1 MKYNKAHTGVED
13 RWPLGRVTK
22 KAIYGK
28 VIFVGP
34 KGASCEIVGEH
45 IGQREHHVIFG
56 AEKEASSTE
65 FRMNKK
71 AIVTGAKW
79 VKERKERGEQKPDF
93 IGKLRFGVMIS
104 VWRVLSLK
112 ACNVTCTFKTLL
124 WLL

>member
-13 RWPLGRVTK
+13 RWLLGRVTK

-34 KGASCEIVGEH
+34 KGASCEIEGEH
-45 IGQREHHVIFG
+45 IRQREHHMIFG
-56 AEKEASSTE
+56 AETEASCTE

-93 IGKLRFGVMIS
+93 IGRLWFGGDDKCLES
-104 VWRVLSLK
+104 TELEGL
-112 ACNVTCTFKTLL
+112 
-124 WLL
+124 